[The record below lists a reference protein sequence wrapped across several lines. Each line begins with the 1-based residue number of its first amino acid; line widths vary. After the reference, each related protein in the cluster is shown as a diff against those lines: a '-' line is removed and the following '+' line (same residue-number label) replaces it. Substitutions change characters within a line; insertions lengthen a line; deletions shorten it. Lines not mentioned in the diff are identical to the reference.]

1 MSEVEPTRLAVIGAG
16 GIAGAYVD
24 IVAGSDELE
33 AVAVADVR
41 LPAASALAER
51 MGCAA
56 VETAEEVIAFEPDAV
71 VLCTPPVTHP
81 DLAQLFFAHGVAVL
95 SEKPLAVDRHAA
107 AAMTAAAAEAGV
119 LLGMATKFRYC
130 ADVVAARE
138 LLVDGALG
146 RLRLVENAF
155 TSRVDMSARWNS
167 DPAVSGGGVIIDNGT
182 HSVDLVRYVAGP
194 VAEVFAVEAARPD
207 GFVVEDTVTLHL
219 HTEDD
224 VDATVDLS
232 WSIDKSLSDF
242 LRLYGT
248 EGEVRVGWRESAW
261 RRYGQDWQVIGP
273 GYAKVHSM
281 SGAVVQFARALRGE
295 EELAVTPADGIASA
309 QVVDACYESL
319 RVGTWVKITDLQP

>member
-1 MSEVEPTRLAVIGAG
+1 MTAPTRLAVIGAG

-33 AVAVADVR
+33 AVVVADVR
-41 LPAASALAER
+41 LPAASALAGR

-56 VETAEEVIAFEPDAV
+56 VETAEEVLAFEADAV
-71 VLCTPPVTHP
+71 VLCTPPVTHLE
-81 DLAQLFFAHGVAVL
+81 LARFFFDHGVAVL
-95 SEKPLAVDRHAA
+95 SEKPLAIDRHAA
-107 AAMTAAAAEAGV
+107 ASMAAAAAEAGA
-119 LLGMATKFRYC
+119 LLGMATKFRFC
-130 ADVVAARE
+130 ADVVAARD
-138 LLVDGALG
+138 LLADGSLG

-155 TSRVDMSARWNS
+155 TSRVDMGSRWNS
-167 DPAVSGGGVIIDNGT
+167 DPAISGGGVIVDNGT
-182 HSVDLVRYVAGP
+182 HSVDLVRFVAGP
-194 VAEVFAVEAARPD
+194 VAEVLAVESARPD

-242 LRLYGT
+242 LHLYGT
-248 EGEVRVGWRESAW
+248 EGEARVGWRESAW
-261 RRYGQDWQVIGP
+261 RRYGQDWQIIGP
-273 GYAKVHSM
+273 GYAKVPAM

-295 EELAVTPADGIASA
+295 EELAVTPADGIAAA

-319 RVGTWVKITDLQP
+319 RQGAWVKIADLQP